1 MTENVRC
8 PRSGGEGMFY
18 ILALYCFCTGD
29 SSRNMIKNA
38 FKRTKKGLLV
48 YLDDQMIEQFQ
59 DEDDFITDL
68 QFDNQK
74 GCFDLIVHY

>member
-1 MTENVRC
+1 
-8 PRSGGEGMFY
+8 
-18 ILALYCFCTGD
+18 
-29 SSRNMIKNA
+29 MIKNA